1 MKLHEYQAKAI
12 LRQAGLPVPKGEVV
26 FQAEETGAALARLGS
41 NTGVAKAQA
50 YTGGRGKAGGIK
62 LFKTAEEAAAVAKH
76 LIGMTLVTK
85 QTGPQGVKIEAVLL
99 EEASVIKRELYVAVT
114 LDRAKANIVF
124 ILSPEGG
131 MDIEEV
137 AESHPERILKLYP
150 AWGRNVD
157 ASLAAEGAKFLGLEG
172 EQGKAFA
179 DVLEKLYRIYQEKD
193 CSLLEIN
200 PLIVNDKGGLALLDC
215 KFNIDDN
222 AVYRQK
228 DTGGDENAEKDA
240 SEIEAAK
247 YGLSYIKLDG
257 DIGCMVNGAGLAMAT
272 MDIIAHYGAQP
283 ANFLDV
289 GGSASEEA
297 VTKAFEI
304 ISSDKNVKAI
314 LVNIF
319 GGIMPC
325 DRIARGVV
333 NAVKTTGLKV
343 PLVVRLEGTNVKEG
357 KEVIEMS
364 GLDLTS
370 ATDLEDGARKAA
382 ELVKGKPAAGGPDG
396 ASASKGAK

>member
-1 MKLHEYQAKAI
+1 
-12 LRQAGLPVPKGEVV
+12 
-26 FQAEETGAALARLGS
+26 
-41 NTGVAKAQA
+41 
-50 YTGGRGKAGGIK
+50 
-62 LFKTAEEAAAVAKH
+62 LFKSAQEAEAVSKQ

-85 QTGPQGVKIEAVLL
+85 QTGPQGVNIEAVLL

-137 AESHPERILKLYP
+137 AESHPERIKKLYP

-157 ASLAAEGAKFLGLEG
+157 SALAAEGAKFLGLEG

-228 DTGGDENAEKDA
+228 DTGGDENAEKDP

-370 ATDLEDGARKAA
+370 ASDLEDGARKAA
-382 ELVKGKPAAGGPDG
+382 ELVKG
-396 ASASKGAK
+396 AK

>member
-26 FQAEETGAALARLGS
+26 FKADEVPAALAKLGM
-41 NTGVAKAQA
+41 NAGVAKAQA

-62 LFKTAEEAAAVAKH
+62 LYKSADEAKAMAQQ

-85 QTGPQGVKIEAVLL
+85 QTGPQGVRIEAVLL

-114 LDRAKANIVF
+114 LDRAKANIAF

-131 MDIEEV
+131 MDIEDV
-137 AESHPERILKLYP
+137 AEKTPEKIKKLYP
-150 AWGRNVD
+150 AWGRNLD
-157 ASLAAEGAKFLGLEG
+157 AALAAEGAQFLGLEG
-172 EQGKAFA
+172 EQAKAFA
-179 DVLEKLYRIYQEKD
+179 DILEKLYRLYQEKD

-228 DTGGDENAEKDA
+228 DTGGDENAEKDP

-304 ISSDKNVKAI
+304 ISSDKHVKAI

-357 KEVIEMS
+357 KEVIDKS
-364 GLDLTS
+364 GLDLVS

-382 ELVKGKPAAGGPDG
+382 EVVKSMKAGGAGSAAG
-396 ASASKGAK
+396 SKGVK

>member
-12 LRQAGLPVPKGEVV
+12 LRRAGLPVPKSEVV
-26 FQAEETGAALARLGS
+26 HKVEEVQGALAGLGMS
-41 NTGVAKAQA
+41 SGVAKAQA

-62 LFKTAEEAAAVAKH
+62 LFKTAEEAAS
-76 LIGMTLVTK
+76 LTRQLLGMTLVTK
-85 QTGPQGVKIEAVLL
+85 QTGPEGVKIHSVLL
-99 EEASVIKRELYVAVT
+99 EEASVIKRELYLAVT

-137 AESHPERILKLYP
+137 AEKTPDRIKKLYP
-150 AWGRNVD
+150 AWGKNVD
-157 ASLAAEGAKFLGLEG
+157 PALAAEGAKFLGLEG
-172 EQGKAFA
+172 ALASGFA
-179 DVLEKLYRIYQEKD
+179 DVLQKLYQVFQERD

-200 PLIVNDKGGLALLDC
+200 PLVVNGEGGLSLLDC
-215 KFNIDDN
+215 KFTIDEN
-222 AVYRQK
+222 ALFRQT
-228 DTGGDENAEKDA
+228 DTGGDPDAEKDP

-247 YGLSYIKLDG
+247 FGLSYIKLDG

-272 MDIIAHYGAQP
+272 MDIIAHHGAQP

-297 VTKAFEI
+297 VTKAFQI
-304 ISSDKNVKAI
+304 ITSDRNVKGI

-325 DRIARGVV
+325 DRIARGII

-357 KEVIEMS
+357 QALINES
-364 GLDLTS
+364 GLNLTS
-370 ATDLEDGARKAA
+370 AVDLEDAAKKAA
-382 ELVKGKPAAGGPDG
+382 QAVKGK
-396 ASASKGAK
+396 